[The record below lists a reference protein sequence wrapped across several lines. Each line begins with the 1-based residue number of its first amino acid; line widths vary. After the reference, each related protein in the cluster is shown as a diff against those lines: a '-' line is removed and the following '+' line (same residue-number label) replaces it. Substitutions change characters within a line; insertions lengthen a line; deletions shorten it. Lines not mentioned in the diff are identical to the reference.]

1 MTCSTEIINDIAR
14 NQGPTKF
21 FISLGYSGWGPEQL
35 EKEIQDGAW
44 HVCDV
49 DFELIFNDKPSSIIE
64 ELSKKV
70 GYNIKSII
78 NQNKVQ

>member
-1 MTCSTEIINDIAR
+1 MENPVPTGSAR
-14 NQGPTKF
+14 APNAVHGRSR
-21 FISLGYSGWGPEQL
+21 ISL
-35 EKEIQDGAW
+35 EIQDGAW